1 MIAMFPDVMAP
12 LERLYQVLLTASI
25 GGAVVIAAIAILCR
39 VTSRVTP
46 RLRCTIWW
54 LAALKLVVALVWVD
68 PVVLRVLPFSDQPA
82 ASASGSTVAEMKS
95 GPPAFTRE
103 SVIDAGASDADRH
116 ATVASWR
123 ALAAAAWIV
132 GATLGLAI
140 LIFRVRRTARLFA
153 AAREVEPSIR
163 LTVRELSARVGVRRA
178 VDVRRSSDVS
188 APMIAGLLQ
197 PVILLPSD
205 RFETW
210 SADEQR
216 MALCHELVHLRRGDL
231 WLGCVPAL
239 AERLFFFHPLAILA
253 AREYLLAREAAC
265 DRAVIELLD
274 AAPQEYGRLLLS
286 LGVSPMRTGL
296 AAAGSSRSFSALKR
310 RIAMLGHRSPSS
322 LARVAGWLI
331 AGAAFGAL
339 IPIHLAA
346 RPSPT
351 SPKLL
356 SKHLKAWPWAAPAE
370 KASGNASV
378 AGANRLSDNQDV
390 NADPPKGGRL
400 EYVLVNRDRRGVTM
414 SGSWPDAERLKRK
427 YGDERL
433 LWFRHNG
440 ETYVVRD
447 AAALDEAEQINRP
460 VAIIG
465 AKQGEVGAKQGAI
478 GAKQGATGAKHGI
491 IGAKLGA
498 IGAKQG
504 QIGAQEAVLAAKQTA
519 ARLSD
524 SEQRQIDA
532 EHERLA
538 KEMASLNEEMAKLSA
553 EMQHASEPLAQ
564 YGDEMS
570 ELSKEM
576 EGLSREMNDAVT
588 KANREMTE
596 LVERLIKEGIAQ
608 AER

>member
-1 MIAMFPDVMAP
+1 MIAMFADVMAP
-12 LERLYQVLLTASI
+12 LERLYQVLLGASI
-25 GGAVVIAAIAILCR
+25 GGAIVIVAIAIACR
-39 VTSRVTP
+39 VTSRLTP

-54 LAALKLVVALVWVD
+54 LAALKLVIALVWVE
-68 PVVLRVLPFSDQPA
+68 PVVLHVLPFSGQPS
-82 ASASGSTVAEMKS
+82 ASASGSIVAGMKS

-103 SVIDAGASDADRH
+103 SAIDATDADPP

-132 GATLGLAI
+132 GAALGLGI
-140 LIFRVRRTARLFA
+140 LIFRVRRTARIVA
-153 AAREVEPSIR
+153 TARQVEPSIR

-205 RFETW
+205 RLETW
-210 SADEQR
+210 SPDEQR

-286 LGVSPMRTGL
+286 LGVSPMRAGF
-296 AAAGSSRSFSALKR
+296 AAAGSSRSFSNLKR

-331 AGAAFGAL
+331 AGAALAAL
-339 IPIHLAA
+339 VPVHLAA
-346 RPSPT
+346 RPSST

-356 SKHLKAWPWAAPAE
+356 PKHLKAWPWAAQAE
-370 KASGNASV
+370 NASSNASV
-378 AGANRLSDNQDV
+378 AAATLVSDEQNV
-390 NADPPKGGRL
+390 KSEPGRGGKL

-414 SGSWPDAERLKRK
+414 SGEWQDADRLKRK

-440 ETYVVRD
+440 QTYVVRD
-447 AAALDEAEQINRP
+447 SAALDEAEQINRP

-465 AKQGEVGAKQGAI
+465 AKQGEVGAKQGAV
-478 GAKQGATGAKHGI
+478 GAKQGAVGAKQGM
-491 IGAKLGA
+491 IGAKQGA

-504 QIGAQEAVLAAKQTA
+504 QIGAQEAVLAAKQT

-538 KEMASLNEEMAKLSA
+538 KEMASLNEEMAKLSE
-553 EMQHASEPLAQ
+553 EMQRASEPMSE
-564 YGDEMS
+564 YDDEMRQ
-570 ELSKEM
+570 LSKEM
-576 EGLSREMNDAVT
+576 EGLNGEMAAATEKATREMA
-588 KANREMTE
+588 A
-596 LVERLIKEGIAQ
+596 LFERLINQGVAQ
-608 AER
+608 AEP

>member
-1 MIAMFPDVMAP
+1 MMAIFADVIAP

-25 GGAVVIAAIAILCR
+25 GGAVVIAVIAILCR
-39 VTSRVTP
+39 VTSRLTP

-54 LAALKLVVALVWVD
+54 LAALKLVIALVWVE
-68 PVVLRVLPFSDQPA
+68 PVVLRVLPFSDQP
-82 ASASGSTVAEMKS
+82 STSDSTVAGMKS
-95 GPPAFTRE
+95 LPPAFTRE
-103 SVIDAGASDADRH
+103 SAIDAGAANVDQPAN
-116 ATVASWR
+116 VPFWR

-132 GATLGLAI
+132 GATFGLGVM
-140 LIFRVRRTARLFA
+140 IFRIRRTARIAA

-178 VDVRRSSDVS
+178 VDVRQSSDVG

-205 RFETW
+205 RFGTW
-210 SADEQR
+210 SAAEQR

-253 AREYLLAREAAC
+253 AREYLLSREAAC

-296 AAAGSSRSFSALKR
+296 AAAGSSRSFSNLKR

-322 LARVAGWLI
+322 LARVAGWVI
-331 AGAAFGAL
+331 AGAALTAL

-346 RPSPT
+346 RPSST

-356 SKHLKAWPWAAPAE
+356 PKHLKALPWAAPAE
-370 KASGNASV
+370 NAASA
-378 AGANRLSDNQDV
+378 APATLISDDQDV
-390 NADPPKGGRL
+390 SAEPRKGDRL
-400 EYVLVNRDRRGVTM
+400 EYVLVNRDRQGVTM
-414 SGSWPDAERLKRK
+414 SGSSQDAERLKRK

-478 GAKQGATGAKHGI
+478 GAKQGAVGAAQGA
-491 IGAKLGA
+491 IGAKQGA

-504 QIGAQEAVLAAKQTA
+504 QIGAQQAALAARQL

-524 SEQRQIDA
+524 SEQREVDA

-538 KEMASLNEEMAKLSA
+538 KEMASMNEEMAKLSA
-553 EMQHASEPLAQ
+553 EMQHASQPLSQ
-564 YGDEMS
+564 YGDEMR

-576 EGLSREMNDAVT
+576 EGLSRGMNDAVA

-596 LVERLIKEGIAQ
+596 LVERLIKEGIAK

>member
-1 MIAMFPDVMAP
+1 MIAMFADVMAP
-12 LERLYQVLLTASI
+12 LERLYQVLLGASI
-25 GGAVVIAAIAILCR
+25 GGAVVIVAIAIACR
-39 VTSRVTP
+39 VTSRLTP

-54 LAALKLVVALVWVD
+54 LAALKLVIALVWVE
-68 PVVLRVLPFSDQPA
+68 PVVLHVLPFSGQPS
-82 ASASGSTVAEMKS
+82 ASASGSIVAGMKS

-103 SVIDAGASDADRH
+103 SAIDATDADPP

-132 GATLGLAI
+132 GAALGLGI
-140 LIFRVRRTARLFA
+140 LIFRVRRTARIVA
-153 AAREVEPSIR
+153 TARDVEPSIR

-205 RFETW
+205 RFGTW
-210 SADEQR
+210 SPAEQR

-253 AREYLLAREAAC
+253 AREYLLSREAAC

-286 LGVSPMRTGL
+286 LGVSTMRTGL
-296 AAAGSSRSFSALKR
+296 AAAGSSRSFSNLKR

-322 LARVAGWLI
+322 LARVAGWVI
-331 AGAAFGAL
+331 AGAALGAL

-346 RPSPT
+346 RPAST

-356 SKHLKAWPWAAPAE
+356 PKHLKALPWAAPAE
-370 KASGNASV
+370 KSASA
-378 AGANRLSDNQDV
+378 APATLISDNQDV
-390 NADPPKGGRL
+390 SAEPHKGDRL
-400 EYVLVNRDRRGVTM
+400 EYVLVNRDRQGVTM
-414 SGSWPDAERLKRK
+414 SGSSQDAERLKRK

-440 ETYVVRD
+440 QTYVVRD
-447 AAALDEAEQINRP
+447 PAALDEAEQINRP
-460 VAIIG
+460 LAIIG
-465 AKQGEVGAKQGAI
+465 AKQGEVGAKQGAV
-478 GAKQGATGAKHGI
+478 GAKQGAVGAKQGM
-491 IGAKLGA
+491 IGAKQGA

-504 QIGAQEAVLAAKQTA
+504 QIGAQEAVLAAKQT

-538 KEMASLNEEMAKLSA
+538 KEMASLNEEMAKLSE
-553 EMQHASEPLAQ
+553 EMQRASEPMSE
-564 YGDEMS
+564 YDDEMRQ
-570 ELSKEM
+570 LSKEM
-576 EGLSREMNDAVT
+576 EGLNGEMAAATEKATREMA
-588 KANREMTE
+588 A
-596 LVERLIKEGIAQ
+596 LFERLINQGVAQ
-608 AER
+608 AEP